1 MPGMHDMVYIH
12 DTIVRDL
19 RNAGV
24 PDWLANIPTMGMAYG
39 AAIISNIFGSGFTF
53 DCN

>member
-1 MPGMHDMVYIH
+1 MHDMVYIH

-39 AAIISNIFGSGFTF
+39 GDYNKQYFWFRIYFRL
-53 DCN
+53 